1 MINDFYTRAIIS
13 IASTSLLHASIFYTL
28 ADTRESQII
37 TPRTIEIALLDMPK
51 AEKKEEIKAKEELK
65 EEVKPKEEPKQAVW
79 SKPKPME
86 KQKPLTETKPEAQPS
101 KEIAEE
107 AATEYLKVTQNES
120 AMQQNENKISQKRV
134 EAQKAVSKTDPTL
147 LELYL
152 FKVREKIQENLR
164 YPPLAK
170 RLRLDGES
178 IVEFKILDDG
188 GVDESSCEIKKSS
201 GHKTLDRQA
210 IETILSVLPFEAPPD
225 GSISIVVPVA
235 FNLR

>member
-13 IASTSLLHASIFYTL
+13 IAFTSLLHASIFYAL

-37 TPRTIEIALLDMPK
+37 TPRTIEIALVDMPK

-65 EEVKPKEEPKQAVW
+65 EEAKPKEKPKQAVQP
-79 SKPKPME
+79 KPKPIE

-147 LELYL
+147 LERYL